1 MNLTDEQLEN
11 QLRDHLERAARC
23 VTVAGLKPLRE
34 PASRPRWVR
43 SSSWL
48 LPAGAATI
56 VIVLVA
62 AVAQVMKPAARATPP
77 ASDVS
82 LTGDVIT
89 RTSQALA
96 SAQRGGAVEVTR
108 TTIRAGLFETAGA
121 DAPVPVLTS
130 WYYRDRSRW
139 EGFST
144 TGSPVFDNSEIPVR
158 VAGRPQYAGTA
169 VNYRSKSWWQGIPD
183 RGSPYHYPGR
193 LQPKPSCRTPF
204 APGIMAGGAPGDEAA
219 AIREAWSCG
228 QIKAAGQQTA
238 GGVNAIKLVSA
249 RPVPG
254 LTDGHFTLWVD
265 PATYLPLRTRWDWA
279 AGQGK
284 PGSILADF
292 QWLPATAATR
302 AALNV
307 PVPAGFR
314 QVPPERAQNALAPA
328 FGIAIA
334 SRSP

>member
-11 QLRDHLERAARC
+11 QLRDHFERAARR
-23 VTVAGLKPLRE
+23 VTIATLKPLRE
-34 PASRPRWVR
+34 PAPRHRWVR
-43 SSSWL
+43 SARWL
-48 LPAGAATI
+48 RPAAGAVTI

-62 AVAQVMKPAARATPP
+62 AVTLVIKPATRATPP
-77 ASDVS
+77 ALDVR
-82 LTGDVIT
+82 LTGDVVT

-96 SAQRGGAVEVTR
+96 AAQRGGAVEVTR
-108 TTIRAGLFETAGA
+108 TTMRAGLFKTADA
-121 DAPVPVLTS
+121 DAPVPVVTS
-130 WYYRDRSRW
+130 WSYQDRSKW
-139 EGFST
+139 EGFSR
-144 TGSPVFDNSEIPVR
+144 TGSPVFDNNEMPVR

-169 VNYRSKSWWQGIPD
+169 VNYSSKTWWHGIPD
-183 RGSPYHYPGR
+183 PDNPYHYPGR
-193 LQPKPSCRTPF
+193 PQPRPSCRTPF
-204 APGIMAGGAPGDEAA
+204 SPGIMAGGAPGDEAA

-228 QIKAAGQQTA
+228 QIKAAGQETL

-249 RPVPG
+249 RPIPG
-254 LTDGHFTLWVD
+254 LTEGHFTLWVD

-292 QWLPATAATR
+292 QWLPATAANR

-334 SRSP
+334 AP

>member
-1 MNLTDEQLEN
+1 MNLSDEQLEN
-11 QLRDHLERAARC
+11 QLRDHLERAARR
-23 VTVAGLKPLRE
+23 VTTAGLKPLRD
-34 PASRPRWVR
+34 PAPRHRWVS

-48 LPAGAATI
+48 LPLGAATI

-62 AVAQVMKPAARATPP
+62 VVTQVMKPATQATPAAP
-77 ASDVS
+77 DAG
-82 LTGDVIT
+82 LTGDVIA

-96 SAQRGGAVEVTR
+96 AAQRGAVEVTR
-108 TTIRAGLFETAGA
+108 TTMRHGMFQTANA
-121 DAPVPVLTS
+121 DAPVPALTS
-130 WYYRDRSRW
+130 WYYRGRSRW

-144 TGSPVFDNSEIPVR
+144 TGSPVFDNNEMAVR

-169 VNYRSKSWWQGIPD
+169 VNYSSRTWWHGIPD
-183 RGSPYHYPGR
+183 PDNPYHYPGR
-193 LQPKPSCRTPF
+193 PQPRPSCRTPF
-204 APGIMAGGAPGDEAA
+204 APGIMAGGAPGDEAT

-228 QIKAAGQQTA
+228 QIRAAGQETV

-249 RPVPG
+249 RPIPG
-254 LTDGHFTLWVD
+254 LTKGHFTLWVD
-265 PATYLPLRTRWDWA
+265 PATYLPVRTRWDWA
-279 AGQGK
+279 AGEGK

-292 QWLPATAATR
+292 QWLPATAANR

-314 QVPPERAQNALAPA
+314 QVPVERAQNALGPS

-334 SRSP
+334 SGSP